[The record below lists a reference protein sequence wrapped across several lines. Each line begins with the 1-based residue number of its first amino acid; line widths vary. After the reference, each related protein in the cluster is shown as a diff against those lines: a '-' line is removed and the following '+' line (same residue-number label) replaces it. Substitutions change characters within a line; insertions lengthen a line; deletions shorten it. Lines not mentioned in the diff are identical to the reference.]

1 MNSARHRDCPAA
13 SRLPLFI
20 AAGSRARLDKR
31 IDGQSRG
38 AGRERGRGRTP
49 RHLACAYSNPS
60 PSPPGRA
67 PLTGDTTEK
76 GKRERLY
83 IYIRFLERGEQA
95 GDVDR
100 IKNNRDST
108 VRGHPLPPPP
118 IAPSKSP
125 FFRGSSEI
133 VGRLCAIRGPLI
145 RRGGGQAFVRNRAF
159 HPEMKKSRSRPRLR
173 ERNKSDA
180 APLFGEGSSSFA

>member
-1 MNSARHRDCPAA
+1 MHSARHRDCPAA

-60 PSPPGRA
+60 PSPRTSSSNRGYDRKR
-67 PLTGDTTEK
+67 EK
-76 GKRERLY
+76 GAP

-180 APLFGEGSSSFA
+180 APLFGEGSSFFA